1 MKPAIA
7 GGHMD
12 VIGPAFGCNWFKA
25 LYVFV
30 QHMEYVFWEIQ
41 QTMTWQTILQLIFSV
56 QRLQLCATY
65 GFRPYASIVLPI
77 WLLPKQ
83 QLA

>member
-30 QHMEYVFWEIQ
+30 QHMEHVFWEIQ
-41 QTMTWQTILQLIFSV
+41 QTMTWQTILQLIFLFSFYK
-56 QRLQLCATY
+56 LYTAY
-65 GFRPYASIVLPI
+65 GFRPYAPI
-77 WLLPKQ
+77 ILTI
-83 QLA
+83 